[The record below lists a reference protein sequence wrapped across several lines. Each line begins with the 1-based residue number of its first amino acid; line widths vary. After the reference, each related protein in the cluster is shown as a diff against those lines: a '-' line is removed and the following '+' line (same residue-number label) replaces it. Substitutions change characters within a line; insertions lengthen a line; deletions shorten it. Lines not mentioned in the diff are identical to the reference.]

1 MASQSEL
8 QSNPEHNKNNKSS
21 VSEVGHA
28 KNVANFADLISYC
41 TAYGSTYNPSKAA
54 LQLTAL
60 NTLLTSAQTE
70 LANVTTAKNT
80 FNTVTGDRQLTFEP
94 LNPLATKVF
103 NYLSVTDATSE
114 TIADAKTINNKLQG
128 KRATPISPENPDNGQ
143 PSTDNQVSVSRQS
156 YDMLTENFA
165 AFVDLVSSVPS
176 YTPNETELTTA
187 SLTAYLGE
195 LQTANTNVI
204 NAEVAYSNARI
215 SRNNTLYTKDTGLI
229 DIAMDVK
236 NYVKS
241 IFGATS
247 PQYKQVS
254 GIKFTNRVS

>member
-28 KNVANFADLISYC
+28 KNVANFADIIAYC
-41 TAYGSTYNPSKAA
+41 TAYGTTYNPSKTA
-54 LQLTAL
+54 LQLTEL
-60 NTLLTSAQTE
+60 NTLLATAQTE

-94 LNPLATKVF
+94 LKPLATKVF
-103 NYLSVTDATSE
+103 NYLSVTDAISE
-114 TIADAKTINNKLQG
+114 IIADAKTINNKLQG
-128 KRATPISPENPDNGQ
+128 KRTGTTAENPPTEGE
-143 PSTDNQVSVSRQS
+143 NQNNTVSVSRQS
-156 YDMLTENFA
+156 YDMLTENFSA
-165 AFVDLVSSVPS
+165 LIDLVSSVPS
-176 YTPNETELTTA
+176 YTPNETELTTT

-215 SRNNTLYTKDTGLI
+215 SRNSVLYSENTGLV
-229 DIAMDVK
+229 DIASDVK
-236 NYVKS
+236 KYVKA

-247 PQYKQVS
+247 PQYKQIS
-254 GIKFTNRVS
+254 GIKFTKPKN